1 MENTELDKNRISA
14 VEEQI
19 KTLEFLWRISVAQMG
34 PEFVEVLIK
43 NIDGVE
49 LENEEAMEMVKNI
62 RHNLK
67 DSLTTWLGE
76 ENVKL

>member
-1 MENTELDKNRISA
+1 MENMELDKDRISA

-43 NIDGVE
+43 NIDGID
-49 LENEEAMEMVKNI
+49 LKNEESMEMVKNI
-62 RHNLK
+62 RHNLE
-67 DSLTTWLGE
+67 DSLKTRLGE
-76 ENVKL
+76 ENGRL

>member
-1 MENTELDKNRISA
+1 MENTELDKARISA

-19 KTLEFLWRISVAQMG
+19 KTLEFLWRISVVQMG

-43 NIDGVE
+43 NIDGID
-49 LENEEAMEMVKNI
+49 LKNEEAMGMIKNI
-62 RHNLK
+62 RHNLQ

-76 ENVKL
+76 ENVRL

>member
-1 MENTELDKNRISA
+1 MENTELDKARISA

-19 KTLEFLWRISVAQMG
+19 RTLEFLWRISVAQMG

-43 NIDGVE
+43 NIDGID
-49 LENEEAMEMVKNI
+49 LKNEEAMEMVKNI